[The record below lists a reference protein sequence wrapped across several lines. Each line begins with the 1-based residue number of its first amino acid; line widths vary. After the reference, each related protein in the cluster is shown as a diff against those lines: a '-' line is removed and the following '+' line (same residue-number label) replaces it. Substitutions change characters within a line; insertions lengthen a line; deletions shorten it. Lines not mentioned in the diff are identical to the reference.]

1 MNVRQLIEA
10 LEELAEQAGDDT
22 IVLVAHQPGYPLQLD
37 LDRAAL
43 LSESKL
49 STDESDYDEDGDVDE
64 DGDAEDVVYLI
75 ATEHPYKQGPYAPR
89 CVFERY

>member
-37 LDRAAL
+37 LDRALL
-43 LSESKL
+43 LSEAK
-49 STDESDYDEDGDVDE
+49 ESAYERDYDEEDE
-64 DGDAEDVVYLI
+64 EEAEEDDVVYLV